1 MKQLDP
7 KAIWLF
13 FFSYLAKWFFILL
26 FLGLYI
32 LFSFTS
38 VGVSA
43 SFLHIGLGMAG
54 VIAVSVIV
62 LYVFARLTYHF
73 YRYELTEHTFKK
85 ELGIIRKSYV
95 SIPYDRI
102 QNVDIYRGI
111 LARILGLSDVH
122 IQTAGMSG
130 SAPGALGGY
139 TEGRLQGLSREDA
152 EKMRDELIA
161 RARQS
166 KGQGL

>member
-7 KAIWLF
+7 KAVWLF
-13 FFSYLAKWFFILL
+13 FFSYLAKWFFIFI
-26 FLGLYI
+26 FLGFYL
-32 LFSFTS
+32 LFSFTGLEAS
-38 VGVSA
+38 V
-43 SFLHIGLGMAG
+43 SFLNMGLGIAG
-54 VIAVSVIV
+54 VIVIAVVV
-62 LYVFARLTYHF
+62 CYVFAQLTYHF
-73 YRYELTEHTFKK
+73 YRYEFTEHTFKK
-85 ELGIIRKSYV
+85 EFGIIRKSYV

-111 LARILGLSDVH
+111 LLRVLGLSDVY
-122 IQTAGMSG
+122 IQTAGTSG
-130 SAPGALGGY
+130 QGTHTFGGY
-139 TEGRLQGLSREDA
+139 AEGRLQGMSQQDA